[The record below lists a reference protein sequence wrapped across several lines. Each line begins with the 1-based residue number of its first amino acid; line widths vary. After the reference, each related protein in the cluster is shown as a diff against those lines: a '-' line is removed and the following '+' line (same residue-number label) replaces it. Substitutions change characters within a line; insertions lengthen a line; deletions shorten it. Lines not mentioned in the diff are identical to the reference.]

1 MKNQKAKG
9 FTQNQKAKGKYQK
22 AKVVGSQKLVNVWR
36 FIISSLFLSQQFVCV
51 WRFIANSF
59 FPSPAVHGWENEPP
73 PSHRAVHR
81 PSVWLEPRVAFGSSP
96 SPSPLNRAAGICA
109 SPFPAMNGWAKEKA
123 ESLPTFS
130 KTVGSIF
137 MVGLLLGCALLGASC
152 SRKSEAAVAPP
163 VAVKVKAVETNSSS
177 RGVRYSANIE
187 PAKQVDLAFKV
198 SGYLDRIL
206 QVRGVDG
213 RMRDVQAGDI
223 VAKGTVLARVR
234 QSEYAVKVSQSQSQ
248 VAEAKSSL
256 DSSHAQYA
264 EAKSAV
270 AASQSQQAEAEAAFA
285 KAQLDFERAKNLFA
299 SQSMTKADYDAAK
312 LQYESAEAKHAAA
325 RSQVAM
331 YEAKANAAKAQIETV
346 RAKVSGSEAAVAS
359 AVIPLQDTA
368 LRAPMDGIVLQRN
381 VESGALVSPGQAGF
395 VLADVS
401 SVKAVFG
408 VPDLTVGKLKLGGT
422 LTVTT
427 ESLPGAE
434 FQGQITRI
442 APAADAKSRVFTIE
456 VTIANPRRALKA
468 GMIASLEVAAEQAQ
482 EPVTVVPVSAIV
494 RAANGAESYA
504 VFVVEETGSRTVA
517 RSRPVKLGEAFGN
530 TIAVLEGVHVGERV
544 ITTGATLTMDGQT
557 VQVIP

>member
-9 FTQNQKAKGKYQK
+9 KEQK
-22 AKVVGSQKLVNVWR
+22 AKVVGSILM
-36 FIISSLFLSQQFVCV
+36 L
-51 WRFIANSF
+51 
-59 FPSPAVHGWENEPP
+59 
-73 PSHRAVHR
+73 
-81 PSVWLEPRVAFGSSP
+81 
-96 SPSPLNRAAGICA
+96 
-109 SPFPAMNGWAKEKA
+109 
-123 ESLPTFS
+123 
-130 KTVGSIF
+130 
-137 MVGLLLGCALLGASC
+137 GLLLGCALLGTSC
-152 SRKSEAAVAPP
+152 SKKSEAAVKPP
-163 VAVKVKAVETNSSS
+163 VAVKVKTVETNSIS

-213 RMRDVQAGDI
+213 RMRDVQAGD
-223 VAKGTVLARVR
+223 VVSKGTVLARVR

-256 DSSHAQYA
+256 ESSHAQYA
-264 EAKSAV
+264 ESQSAI
-270 AASQSQQAEAEAAFA
+270 AASKSQLAEADAAFA
-285 KAQLDFERAKNLFA
+285 KAKLDFERAKNLFA
-299 SQSMTKADYDAAK
+299 SQSMNKADYDAAK

-331 YEAKANAAKAQIETV
+331 YEAKEHAAKAQIETL
-346 RAKVSGSEAAVAS
+346 RAKVGGAEAAVAS

-381 VESGALVSPGQAGF
+381 VESGVLISPGQAGF
-395 VLADVS
+395 VLADLS
-401 SVKAVFG
+401 TVKAVFG
-408 VPDLTVGKLKLGGT
+408 VPDLILGKLKLGGT

-442 APAADAKSRVFTIE
+442 APAADAKSRVFEIE
-456 VTIANPRRALKA
+456 VSIANPRRALKA
-468 GMIASLEVAAEQAQ
+468 GMIASLEVAADKAQ
-482 EPVTVVPVSAIV
+482 EAVTVVPVSAIV
-494 RAANGAESYA
+494 RAANGAEQYA
-504 VFVVEETGSRTVA
+504 VFVVEETGGKTIA

-530 TIAVLEGVHVGERV
+530 TIAVLEGVNIGERV
-544 ITTGATLTMDGQT
+544 ITTGATLTKDGQA